1 MDVNLSNKLS
11 KLIDN
16 GTKRNPLPMVRGNSI
31 RIGKVAVR
39 YSKNKGYILFD
50 CESSKQFYVAGSKI
64 GALAVAK
71 VYSVDNDITV
81 VKDYDKEYSKHD
93 NDCVFY
99 EYTIKNSNNSMKRDL
114 AQVRYEVSKSRRDIA
129 SQKLE
134 AIIFDWW

>member
-1 MDVNLSNKLS
+1 MDVNLSNKLAN
-11 KLIDN
+11 LIDN

-114 AQVRYEVSKSRRDIA
+114 AQVRFEVSKSCRDIA

-134 AIIFDWW
+134 AIIFD

>member
-134 AIIFDWW
+134 AIIFD

>member
-99 EYTIKNSNNSMKRDL
+99 EYTMKNSNNSMKRDL

-134 AIIFDWW
+134 AIIFD

>member
-1 MDVNLSNKLS
+1 MDVNLSNKLA
-11 KLIDN
+11 KLIDY
-16 GTKRNPLPMVRGNSI
+16 GTKRNPLPMVKGNSI

-50 CESSKQFYVAGSKI
+50 CEDSKQFYVAGSKI

-71 VYSVDNDITV
+71 EYSIDKDITL
-81 VKDYDKEYSKHD
+81 VKEYDKEYAKHD

-99 EYTIKNSNNSMKRDL
+99 EYTIDNSANQMKRDL
-114 AQVRYEVSKSRRDIA
+114 AQVRYEVSKSHRDIA

-134 AIIFDWW
+134 AIIFE